1 MAVVVKNQKFEHR
14 DIVEVARNYQR
25 LEISPQSKIR
35 ILKARSVVE
44 KAVEDGKV
52 IYGISTGF
60 GAFKN
65 KFISKRETCK
75 LQENLILSHS
85 VGVGNYLLTEVVRG
99 IMFLIIN
106 YLSKGFS
113 GIRWETVDTLRQM
126 LNKHVHPLVPEKG
139 SVGSSGDL
147 VPSAHMALV
156 LIGKGEAEYN
166 GKIMSGAEAMKLAK
180 IIPVKL
186 SSKEGLA
193 ITNNTSTM
201 TSISALLL
209 YDTEWLI
216 KLASMSTA
224 LSLQALRGTD
234 RAYDP
239 RIHAIKPHSGQID
252 TASELR
258 ELLQG
263 STYIDKSKVQDSYSF
278 RCVPQIHG
286 AIREAFSYVK
296 RVVTTEI
303 NSVTDNPLV
312 FTNKGIDVI
321 SGGNFHGEP
330 VAIAMDTLG
339 IALSEIGNVSERR
352 TASLIDPATNN
363 GLPAFLVEKGGLNS
377 GLMIMQYSAASLV
390 SENKI
395 LAHPASVDSIPT
407 SANIEDLVS
416 MGTIAARKAREIFEN
431 SANVLTIELIVACQ
445 GVDVRKKTDN
455 NLKLSTAT
463 QKIYNYIRKIVP
475 YFPEDTI
482 YYPYMRVLRKNL
494 EKISTLYKSPSEL

>member
-1 MAVVVKNQKFEHR
+1 MAVIIKNQKFEPK
-14 DIVEVARNYQR
+14 DLVAVARNR
-25 LEISPQSKIR
+25 ETLEISSESKAKV
-35 ILKARSVVE
+35 LKARSVVE

-65 KFISKRETCK
+65 KVISKEETGK

-85 VGVGNYLLTEVVRG
+85 VGVGDYLPTEVVRG
-99 IMFLIIN
+99 LIFLMIN

-113 GIRWETVDTLRQM
+113 GIRWETIDTMREM
-126 LNKHVHPLVPEKG
+126 LNKGVHPLVPEKG

-147 VPSAHMALV
+147 APSAHMALV
-156 LIGKGEAEYN
+156 LIGKGEAEYK
-166 GKIMSGAEAMKLAK
+166 GKQMSGAQAMKLAK
-180 IIPVKL
+180 IRPVKL

-193 ITNNTSTM
+193 IINNTSTM
-201 TSISALLL
+201 TSISSILLH
-209 YDTEWLI
+209 DTEWLI
-216 KLASMSTA
+216 KVSTISA
-224 LSLQALRGTD
+224 AMSLQALRGTD
-234 RAYDP
+234 RAYDA
-239 RIHAIKPHSGQID
+239 RIHAIKPHKGQID
-252 TASELR
+252 TAKELR
-258 ELLQG
+258 ALLNG
-263 STYIDKSKVQDSYSF
+263 STFVDKSRIQEAYSF
-278 RCVPQIHG
+278 RCAPQIHG
-286 AIREAFSYVK
+286 AIREAYDYVK
-296 RVVTTEI
+296 HVVTTEM

-312 FTNKGIDVI
+312 FTDKGINVI

-352 TASLIDPATNN
+352 TASLVDPATNN

-377 GLMIMQYSAASLV
+377 GLMIIQYSAASLV
-390 SENKI
+390 SENKV

-445 GVDVRKKTDN
+445 GIDMRKMADKS
-455 NLKLSTAT
+455 LKLSPGT
-463 QKIYNYIRKIVP
+463 QKIYDFIRKIVP
-475 YFPEDTI
+475 YFPVDTI
-482 YYPYMRVLRKNL
+482 YYPYMRALRNNL
-494 EKISTLYKSPSEL
+494 EKIANLIK